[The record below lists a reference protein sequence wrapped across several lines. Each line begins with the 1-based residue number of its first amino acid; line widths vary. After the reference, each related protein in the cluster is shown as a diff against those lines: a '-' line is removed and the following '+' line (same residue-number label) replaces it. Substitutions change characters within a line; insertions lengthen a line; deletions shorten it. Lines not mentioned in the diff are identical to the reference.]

1 MIRMLWGRKKPM
13 WPEKKKRKKSFLQT
27 PVKIPCWQ
35 MEQNKHRVV
44 NKVKTLLSL
53 GPLQKFPSVLLT
65 SAILLGTNTKVSLSF
80 TVCQQQH
87 TTNSMK
93 TFKNIAATWR
103 QRTHLLTNT
112 NYGDEQL
119 LKKLM
124 FFKNAHNIHR
134 QRRGEKSLKN
144 TKINYTKDLL
154 RHCLLNF
161 WEDFAIFC
169 FASGSPG
176 KVCRSF
182 QGKKQILF
190 VAFLST
196 MKCRHLSLHLGVK
209 STVMTCQETGVHD
222 DRLGSWWSKF
232 VLSNRRGRKDWRPCS
247 ARTSALIVTIPIFTP
262 LSECSHSRLQHCTS
276 FYVVLSTSP
285 QDSQNRHKNKQ
296 KEKNVTEL

>member
-1 MIRMLWGRKKPM
+1 MLWGRKTDVTR
-13 WPEKKKRKKSFLQT
+13 KKKRKKSFLQT

-134 QRRGEKSLKN
+134 QRRGGKKLKKYKNKLDKGSSASLLAKF
-144 TKINYTKDLL
+144 LG
-154 RHCLLNF
+154 RFCNF
-161 WEDFAIFC
+161 VC

-182 QGKKQILF
+182 QGKKTDSLCRSS
-190 VAFLST
+190 VHNEVST
-196 MKCRHLSLHLGVK
+196 LK
-209 STVMTCQETGVHD
+209 SSSRGQKHSD
-222 DRLGSWWSKF
+222 DMSGDR
-232 VLSNRRGRKDWRPCS
+232 
-247 ARTSALIVTIPIFTP
+247 
-262 LSECSHSRLQHCTS
+262 
-276 FYVVLSTSP
+276 SP
-285 QDSQNRHKNKQ
+285 R
-296 KEKNVTEL
+296 